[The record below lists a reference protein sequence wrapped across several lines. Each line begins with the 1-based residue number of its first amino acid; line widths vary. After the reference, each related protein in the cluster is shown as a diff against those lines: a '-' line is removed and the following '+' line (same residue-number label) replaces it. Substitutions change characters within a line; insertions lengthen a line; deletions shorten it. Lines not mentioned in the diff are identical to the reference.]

1 MRRDSRTGAGARG
14 LAQRFT
20 PPAAVRARHSQRL
33 ARLGGRAR
41 PTRCGS
47 LRGLA
52 PPYGRDGAR
61 PSQWGRDRLGGT
73 PRPTRCGSPGGLAP
87 PRLGGMSCG
96 NSISARTLSFAA
108 IIIYGKILERSHTDS
123 GATSI
128 LSSQTIVPYSALAVL
143 KKSTSFS
150 RAQYGSAVRYSQL
163 NIPVSPVSNRTLTL
177 QLPHGTAS
185 VTKCSCSI
193 MPTPFSEKAVRSLAE

>member
-1 MRRDSRTGAGARG
+1 MSHRLTSRLVSRLSPHVRAHTP
-14 LAQRFT
+14 T
-20 PPAAVRARHSQRL
+20 PPAAVTCAVRHLSRYVKKRVWGVRL
-33 ARLGGRAR
+33 WCGTWFLGNAAR
-41 PTRCGS
+41 PTR
-47 LRGLA
+47 
-52 PPYGRDGAR
+52 
-61 PSQWGRDRLGGT
+61 
-73 PRPTRCGSPGGLAP
+73 
-87 PRLGGMSCG
+87 LGGMACG

-150 RAQYGSAVRYSQL
+150 RAQYGSVVRYSQL

-177 QLPHGTAS
+177 QLPQGAAS

-193 MPTPFSEKAVRSLAE
+193 MPTPFSAKAVRSLAE